1 MKRVSANKKEEEA
14 HLKWWQLSLI
24 GVGCTIG
31 TGFFLGS
38 SIAIEK
44 SGFSVLFTFLFAAV
58 GTYFVFEALAKM
70 TAEHP
75 EKGSF
80 RSYAK
85 KAFGRWAGFS
95 SGWVYWGAEMLIMGS
110 QLTALALF
118 SRFWFPN
125 VPVWILA
132 SVYGFL
138 GLIVIFLGAHGF
150 EKIENI
156 LAVIKIA
163 AILMFIILAV
173 LALFGYFDDGR
184 TAKAQIPNS
193 VEEFFPLGAL
203 GLWTGLIYA
212 FYAFGGIEVMG
223 LMAANLTDPK
233 EASKSGKVMLFV
245 LAVIYIVSL
254 GLALLL
260 VPLDAFNKQ
269 ESPFVVAFKEYSLP
283 YILDIFNGAFI
294 IAGFSTMVAS
304 LFAVTLILVT
314 LSEDGDAPK
323 LFSKKGKWKVPLP
336 ALALTTSGLILSI
349 ILALLLPKQIY
360 EHLTTAAGLMLLY
373 TWLFIL
379 FSYRKLSELNVKD
392 KLKTFSA
399 FLLIT
404 AAVSGT
410 LLEKASRPGF
420 FVSLLFAAV
429 IGIVTLMMRKRW
441 RKQENKT

>member
-1 MKRVSANKKEEEA
+1 MKRVSVHKKEEA
-14 HLKWWQLSLI
+14 YLKWWQLSLI

-44 SGFSVLFTFLFAAV
+44 SGFSVIFTFLFAAV

-132 SVYGFL
+132 SIYGFL

-150 EKIENI
+150 EKTENI
-156 LAVIKIA
+156 LAVIKTA
-163 AILMFIILAV
+163 AILMFIVLAV
-173 LALFGYFDDGR
+173 LALFGYFDGGR
-184 TAKAQIPNS
+184 PIKAQIPNS
-193 VEEFFPLGAL
+193 VGEFFPVGVV

-233 EASKSGKVMLFV
+233 EASKSGKVMLFI

-336 ALALTTSGLILSI
+336 ALALTTSGLIVSI

-360 EHLTTAAGLMLLY
+360 EYLTTAAGLMLLY

-379 FSYRKLSELNVKD
+379 FSYRKLSKLNVKD
-392 KLKTFSA
+392 KIKTFSA
-399 FLLIT
+399 FFLIT

-410 LLEKASRPGF
+410 LLEKTSRPGF
-420 FVSLLFAAV
+420 FVSVLFAAV
-429 IGIVTLMMRKRW
+429 IGIITLMMRKRW
-441 RKQENKT
+441 RNQEHTS